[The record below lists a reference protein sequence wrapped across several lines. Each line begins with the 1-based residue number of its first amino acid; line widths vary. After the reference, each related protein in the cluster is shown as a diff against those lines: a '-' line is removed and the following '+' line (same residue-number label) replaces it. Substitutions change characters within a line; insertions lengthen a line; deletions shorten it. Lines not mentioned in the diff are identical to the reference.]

1 MFFSLLLVVN
11 AALAGAVVLPRH
23 DDHEHVMRKR
33 VLPGKWFH
41 DDDHPVH
48 KLFGRAPPGDGTD
61 YPDWTNSFPAA
72 MPSGNDMPQA
82 WKDALADAVAAGK
95 IPDIPQSTTASGTNP
110 TYPTGFDPTGPVV
123 CSSTYKCRAEDD
135 VWDAPE
141 GQIGI
146 SFDDGPSQGT
156 TKLLDFLDAENITAT
171 HFLIGIYIR
180 NTPDAFTRIYEQGG
194 DIAVHTYTHPYMTG
208 LSNAD
213 VVAQLGWTMEI
224 IRNSTGGRIPKFWRP
239 PYGDSDNR
247 VRAIASEVLGLTT
260 VIWNQDTEDW
270 SMATGGTTMDAINA
284 SMTQWLTGPKSPGLV
299 ILEHELTEDTVQA
312 FMNAYPVMK
321 SNGWEI
327 ESLALIESD
336 SAYQN
341 SDGTGDDSTVQFG
354 DILGDFSTS
363 TSASSTTSARYV
375 NRQIFFS

>member
-61 YPDWTNSFPAA
+61 YPDVGSQGMCFSSRGADCFNAGLTEWTNSFPAA

-146 SFDDGPSQGT
+146 SFDDGPSQ
-156 TKLLDFLDAENITAT
+156 
-171 HFLIGIYIR
+171 
-180 NTPDAFTRIYEQGG
+180 
-194 DIAVHTYTHPYMTG
+194 V
-208 LSNAD
+208 
-213 VVAQLGWTMEI
+213 
-224 IRNSTGGRIPKFWRP
+224 
-239 PYGDSDNR
+239 
-247 VRAIASEVLGLTT
+247 
-260 VIWNQDTEDW
+260 
-270 SMATGGTTMDAINA
+270 
-284 SMTQWLTGPKSPGLV
+284 SPRR
-299 ILEHELTEDTVQA
+299 H
-312 FMNAYPVMK
+312 
-321 SNGWEI
+321 
-327 ESLALIESD
+327 
-336 SAYQN
+336 
-341 SDGTGDDSTVQFG
+341 
-354 DILGDFSTS
+354 
-363 TSASSTTSARYV
+363 
-375 NRQIFFS
+375 